1 VIFAEEQL
9 IPDTKKYRCMV
20 NCCGVSTTVS
30 HKCAF
35 VLFEFEIFEF
45 VLEYKYSN
53 KYVTCRIRIEYL
65 VQL

>member
-1 VIFAEEQL
+1 
-9 IPDTKKYRCMV
+9 MV